1 MREGRKRKLTFQD
14 NLFPSLLQKRN
25 NWVEPTRQDSRKTA
39 ESQIGDSEKNPV
51 RKIKR
56 KHKVRKGY

>member
-25 NWVEPTRQDSRKTA
+25 NWVEPTRQDSKKTA
-39 ESQIGDSEKNPV
+39 ESQIGDSEK
-51 RKIKR
+51 
-56 KHKVRKGY
+56 